1 MKTIELKDLD
11 SKETL
16 YHFTERKNISQ
27 IEELGLIPMIG
38 KNAKGIEK
46 TKKVFFSKGNIGFL
60 RICDVWINWIIY
72 GYGMDDYLVSKR
84 NLDSS
89 KIRES
94 IEEYKRIFKTGKI
107 HTKENI
113 ERSFEYMER
122 DRKSVV

>member
-89 KIRES
+89 KLREAS
-94 IEEYKRIFKTGKI
+94 EAYKSIFKTGNRI
-107 HTKENI
+107 AH
-113 ERSFEYMER
+113 ERVE
-122 DRKSVV
+122 